1 MEFTKDG
8 RSYEERMRCPLMDGI
23 GYVTELLNSQER
35 GNVKEHVS
43 PSNELFNKLYHKKL
57 SKTAEEENQK
67 NKKKNAR
74 YNKIL
79 NETVK
84 NSAPQFYVAPIIML
98 VDILLNLILTSCHAT
113 LFTKLLDF
121 VVYL

>member
-1 MEFTKDG
+1 
-8 RSYEERMRCPLMDGI
+8 MDGI

-35 GNVKEHVS
+35 GNLRCRESTKEHMNQ
-43 PSNELFNKLYHKKL
+43 SNELFNKLYHKKL

-67 NKKKNAR
+67 NKSKNRR

-84 NSAPQFYVAPIIML
+84 NSAKYHRL
-98 VDILLNLILTSCHAT
+98 VVL
-113 LFTKLLDF
+113 
-121 VVYL
+121 